1 MTDQADKTY
10 KSAKMFSSSA
20 SNIVLNTN
28 NNLESITVASS
39 LLTKINV
46 SLDFFKNQY
55 LRYAT
60 DYGIYIMEAAFGLI
74 LLASLMSVLGVIST
88 HLFDLF
94 KCTKMV
100 NAGWILLGLGYLC
113 VLAVLIVMLVIGS
126 TSLTFC
132 QYF

>member
-1 MTDQADKTY
+1 
-10 KSAKMFSSSA
+10 MFSSSA

-126 TSLTFC
+126 TSHTFC